1 MAITI
6 NHRRRWFGLLHLILS
21 GGMLIW
27 GLTLLRP
34 VLRGWWFIGYWL
46 ACLVF
51 ALLAL
56 TTGWLDWRSVRRQL
70 REERRHL
77 LLEAL
82 EAPDPKHRPPPP
94 RPARPT
100 PKPPAAAPGSPPGG
114 GPDRPA
120 SP

>member
-82 EAPDPKHRPPPP
+82 EAPDPKHRPGASSTA
-94 RPARPT
+94 RSAPARPP
-100 PKPPAAAPGSPPGG
+100 PKPRAPTGRDPDPPTSP
-114 GPDRPA
+114 
-120 SP
+120 